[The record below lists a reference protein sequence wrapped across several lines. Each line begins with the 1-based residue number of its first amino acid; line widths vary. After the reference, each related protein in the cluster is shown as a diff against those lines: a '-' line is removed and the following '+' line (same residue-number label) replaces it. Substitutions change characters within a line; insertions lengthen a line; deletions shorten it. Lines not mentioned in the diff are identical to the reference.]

1 MILATVMMFFQLSAP
16 TATAVETPVVAE
28 PTTTTNHTFAAEA
41 SKPELTIQSSSSKP
55 ADAIEMAS
63 LGTGPRLI
71 SLANMAANP
80 DPVPIEP
87 VKVMAPRREERQP
100 VPVFNKRWV
109 GLTFAQ
115 HAAATFD
122 AWSTR
127 RVVASGRGKED
138 NPLLSAASRS
148 NALYPVIQITP
159 VLCDYFGSR
168 MQRSNNALMRRVWWM
183 PQVVGTGM
191 HLFGGFHN
199 MSVYNSGARH

>member
-1 MILATVMMFFQLSAP
+1 MILATVMMFFQLSATP
-16 TATAVETPVVAE
+16 AAAVETPVVVE
-28 PTTTTNHTFAAEA
+28 PTTTTNQTFAAEPKA
-41 SKPELTIQSSSSKP
+41 ETSSSKP
-55 ADAIEMAS
+55 AVAVEMAS
-63 LGTGPRLI
+63 LSTGPRLI
-71 SLANMAANP
+71 SLASMAANP

-87 VKVMAPRREERQP
+87 VKVIAPKREERQQI
-100 VPVFNKRWV
+100 PVFNKRWV

-127 RVVASGRGKED
+127 RVVASGRGRED

-159 VLCDYFGSR
+159 VICDYFGSR
-168 MQRSNNALMRRVWWM
+168 MQRSNNAFMRRVWWM

-199 MSVYNSGARH
+199 MSVYNSGTRH